1 MSAMWLGPGLMEC
14 VVLSDLADGLR
25 DDLADFI
32 DLADIAD
39 LDDLA
44 DIADLDDLADI
55 ADIADAL
62 DSALGEG
69 LTEVG
74 VEQALPLPK
83 ETE

>member
-25 DDLADFI
+25 DDLADI
-32 DLADIAD
+32 VD